1 MINFTIIYANDYYVF
16 NFYYVDAYAF
26 LIFVLINL
34 IFLTLVLSI
43 PNFKKKYSILRI
55 WDTIY

>member
-16 NFYYVDAYAF
+16 NFYYVDANAF

-43 PNFKKKYSILRI
+43 PNFKKNYSILR
-55 WDTIY
+55 T

>member
-55 WDTIY
+55 